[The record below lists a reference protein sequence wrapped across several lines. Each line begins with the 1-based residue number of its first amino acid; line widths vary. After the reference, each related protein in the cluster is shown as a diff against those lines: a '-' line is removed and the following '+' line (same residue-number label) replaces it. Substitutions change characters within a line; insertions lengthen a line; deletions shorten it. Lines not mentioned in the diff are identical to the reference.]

1 LFFRRGGISRAIR
14 YAISPRQ
21 FFRRPVFAVTSHVT
35 VLPGKH
41 PDIFQQI
48 AVIAKATLAD

>member
-1 LFFRRGGISRAIR
+1 
-14 YAISPRQ
+14 
-21 FFRRPVFAVTSHVT
+21 VFAVTSHVT

>member
-1 LFFRRGGISRAIR
+1 LFCRRGGLVARSAACAIEP
-14 YAISPRQ
+14 AEGS
-21 FFRRPVFAVTSHVT
+21 SSVT

-48 AVIAKATLAD
+48 AVIVKATLAD